1 MEENKIKDVT
11 ATTVGGIAGLD
22 MLVEGIMGLLDGN
35 LDNEAIKKT
44 VFGIVT
50 IVLGFF
56 SFRNNGA
63 TMSVNKTFCVVAMAG
78 LLSGCASLVEKCHE
92 FSKYVDIKAIDCAEE
107 KPQPK
112 P

>member
-1 MEENKIKDVT
+1 MDENKAKDVT

-22 MLVEGIMGLLDGN
+22 MLVEGILGLLDGTMQP
-35 LDNEAIKKT
+35 EAIKKT
-44 VFGIVT
+44 VFGLVT

-56 SFRNNGA
+56 AFRTKGVA
-63 TMSVNKTFCVVAMAG
+63 MGINKTFCVV
-78 LLSGCASLVEKCHE
+78 LLAFAVNGCASFVEKCHE

-112 P
+112 S